1 MHAPASTTASTSA
14 LSRETSSLPTRH
26 SSPTGASGTVG
37 HVSSSTASASTAS
50 AEAELSPT
58 TPSPT
63 HTAHTHAPPHSS
75 STQTNSGVSEATTG
89 VFSPSALPGATHSLR
104 TTRTTE
110 VSDGSIASAS
120 TTSSGVTP
128 SPTSQSCSTVHAPT
142 STTAST
148 SALSRKTSS
157 LPTRHSSPTG
167 ASGTVGHVSSSTA
180 SASTASVE
188 AELSP
193 TTPSPTRTAH
203 THAPPPFTTASS
215 VGTSSPVLQTNST
228 LTHVTGTTPSTSTLG
243 RSSSIGSTLSSRPIP
258 GDPTNPIT
266 SKRTTTFT
274 RTTTTS
280 QNTSKSSSSKT
291 TTGKS
296 TIRSTT
302 GELCYNGGTYDGI
315 KCICNED
322 LFYGPKCEFPVQEC
336 LNGGTY
342 DGIKCICNEDLFYGP
357 KCEFPV
363 QECLNGGTYDGIK
376 CICNEDLFYGPKCE
390 FPVDEIPVKDLSVTI
405 IVETQVRVTNREYN
419 ESLED
424 LSSAYSL
431 EIQDQFRKQMKIIY
445 RAVPGYQGVEILQM
459 RNGSVIVMHKVIS
472 QVPVQNNLQMIQK
485 QMENITVSVNNSLKD
500 THSEGDCSR
509 LSEPELCFV
518 PLPNSILD
526 TTVLYSPEDICK
538 NSSDP
543 RYADY
548 YYPQIIEGSLRCIS
562 RCVKGTQ
569 GSMNCF
575 NGVCRI
581 FEIGPQCSCNDLD
594 MFWYLD
600 SYCQLRIQKSTV
612 GLSLALAVL
621 FVGSII
627 LTMFLIRAKW
637 KKSRNRWFDDFEIWY
652 RQDTEEEW
660 IPSAGLTIMNEPA
673 VSSWNEHLN
682 QNKTFNPCL
691 NSVDTSV
698 QFFWNDKLGNI
709 SSW

>member
-1 MHAPASTTASTSA
+1 M
-14 LSRETSSLPTRH
+14 
-26 SSPTGASGTVG
+26 
-37 HVSSSTASASTAS
+37 
-50 AEAELSPT
+50 
-58 TPSPT
+58 PS
-63 HTAHTHAPPHSS
+63 
-75 STQTNSGVSEATTG
+75 
-89 VFSPSALPGATHSLR
+89 
-104 TTRTTE
+104 TE
-110 VSDGSIASAS
+110 VSDGNVASAP
-120 TTSSGVTP
+120 TTSSGVTH
-128 SPTSQSCSTVHAPT
+128 SPPPQASSTVNAST

-148 SALSRKTSS
+148 STVSRETSS
-157 LPTRHSSPTG
+157 LTTRHSSPADATN
-167 ASGTVGHVSSSTA
+167 TIGHVSSKTA
-180 SASTASVE
+180 SASTTTAE
-188 AELSP
+188 AQLSP
-193 TTPSPTRTAH
+193 ATPNPTHSAH
-203 THAPPPFTTASS
+203 THAPSTFTTVPSG
-215 VGTSSPVLQTNST
+215 GTAGPPLQTNGT
-228 LTHVTGTTPSTSTLG
+228 VTHVTGTTPSTSTLG
-243 RSSSIGSTLSSRPIP
+243 RSSSIGSTVSSRPIP
-258 GDPTNPIT
+258 GDPTSST
-266 SKRTTTFT
+266 TAKFTTTMT
-274 RTTTTS
+274 PTTTTS
-280 QNTSKSSSSKT
+280 QSTSRTSISRT

-296 TIRSTT
+296 TIRTT
-302 GELCYNGGTYDGI
+302 TSELCYNGGTYDGI

-336 LNGGTY
+336 LNGGT
-342 DGIKCICNEDLFYGP
+342 F
-357 KCEFPV
+357 
-363 QECLNGGTYDGIK
+363 DGIK

-405 IVETQVRVTNREYN
+405 IVEAQVRVTNREYN
-419 ESLED
+419 KSLEN

-459 RNGSVIVMHKVIS
+459 RNGSVIVVHKVIS
-472 QVPVQNNLQMIQK
+472 QVPVKNSLQMIQK

-500 THSEGDCSR
+500 IHTEGDCSR
-509 LSEPELCFV
+509 LSDPELCFV

-526 TTVLYSPEDICK
+526 TTVFYSPEDICK

-627 LTMFLIRAKW
+627 LTMFLIRAKR
-637 KKSRNRWFDDFEIWY
+637 KKPRNRWFDDSEVWY
-652 RQDTEEEW
+652 GQDTEEEW

-698 QFFWNDKLGNI
+698 QLYFQKPTIEIDC
-709 SSW
+709 